1 MLRLTLNFENLTIHL
16 NICIIINP
24 RSHRLAQLTSYR
36 LQTVLLTLSHYLAM
50 LFLHFLRPEVRAGEG
65 CIQACSHVIEF
76 KMTEHVGRRWW
87 ITLCLLDE
95 GGGTRDVCWTRWW
108 IT

>member
-1 MLRLTLNFENLTIHL
+1 MTIHL

-24 RSHRLAQLTSYR
+24 RSHRLAQLTGYR
-36 LQTVLLTLSHYLAM
+36 LQTVLLTLSHYLVV
-50 LFLHFLRPEVRAGEG
+50 LFLHFLCPEVRAGEG

-87 ITLCLLDE
+87 IMLCLLDE
-95 GGGTRDVCWTRWW
+95 GGGTCDVC
-108 IT
+108 